1 MESVFCPS
9 HGWLGRSDWESDA
22 SSMWVYRIFKL
33 VSNLQLFF
41 LAYAWDKVPADSVIC
56 DIGGGN
62 GHATLGLVKKF
73 PHLKIVVQDL
83 AVVVHQG
90 REVSSSFVLLF

>member
-1 MESVFCPS
+1 MV
-9 HGWLGRSDWESDA
+9 GWGEVTGRA
-22 SSMWVYRIFKL
+22 MLPQCGCIGYFKH
-33 VSNLQLFF
+33 VNNLQLFF

-62 GHATLGLVKKF
+62 GHATLGLVKQF

-83 AVVVHQG
+83 AAVVHQG
-90 REVSSSFVLLF
+90 REVSGSFVLLF